1 MRPVATR
8 WVALVLVTI
17 LFGAIWAHWDNGW
30 IFGYTHGGGEYPVY
44 LSVLAVV
51 QVMLGD
57 GRYALMPSK
66 CIGSFDN

>member
-1 MRPVATR
+1 MRPVATY
-8 WVALVLVTI
+8 WVALVLVPI

-30 IFGYTHGGGEYPVY
+30 MFGYTHEGWGYPVY
-44 LSVLAVV
+44 LSVLAVE
-51 QVMLGD
+51 QVMLGG